1 MRYAMSRCL
10 LVALCLVVVVCSL
23 VELHVNAQNLPSVD
37 ANSDNFIRNR
47 LKIQLGD
54 GSLAN
59 AKLVFYSP
67 WVNQKQPD
75 KPILPNYV
83 YLYFAGGSAVAL
95 ADLGYD
101 TNNRGKVEVC
111 KLTSQQVVVAIDG
124 TPTEFPSTGA
134 VGEGTLGYLYVTLDW
149 MYQGSLPSTAS
160 WINSAISTNP
170 DFQDLV
176 NHRLRLREGL
186 GIRNIEVLEPVLA
199 YATSGEEVWLY
210 TRRFQP
216 SISNEVRDT
225 DAAVKLTRVG
235 NDTKIE
241 VTKNGAASVTVEI
254 DGNDVYTFPLT
265 KISNGVGLDIGYWSY
280 GAAGTSTG
288 TLTAPP
294 TVGLTSTGVQP
305 RIPGF
310 PLEAILLGL
319 ILAISVI
326 HFNRRPR

>member
-1 MRYAMSRCL
+1 MRYVMSRCL

-83 YLYFAGGSAVAL
+83 YLYFAEGSAVAL

-149 MYQGSLPSTAS
+149 MYQGSLPSTTS

-186 GIRNIEVLEPVLA
+186 GIQNIEVLDPELV

-210 TRRFQP
+210 TRAFQP
-216 SISNEVRDT
+216 SITNTARDT
-225 DAAVKLTRVG
+225 DAAVKLTHADHEIRV
-235 NDTKIE
+235 E
-241 VTKNGAASVTVEI
+241 VTKVGAVSVTIEI
-254 DGNDVYTFPLT
+254 DGRSAYTFPLSHLSGDT
-265 KISNGVGLDIGYWSY
+265 GIDIGYWSSSVPSSSQES
-280 GAAGTSTG
+280 STR
-288 TLTAPP
+288 
-294 TVGLTSTGVQP
+294 GVK
-305 RIPGF
+305 GF
-310 PLEAILLGL
+310 PLEAILAGLLLGGFVLL
-319 ILAISVI
+319 IV
-326 HFNRRPR
+326 RRRK